1 MKISRLEAVLLL
13 ITALALVFMAA
24 YYLGSRSG
32 LPVTVTAAR
41 DAEVSES
48 VPVRESAAVLVDINT
63 ATAEE
68 LEALPGIGE
77 TRAAAIVEYREA
89 NGPFRRIEDL
99 TQVAGIGEGILEQIG
114 DEITVTAKEQGNG

>member
-1 MKISRLEAVLLL
+1 M
-13 ITALALVFMAA
+13 
-24 YYLGSRSG
+24 
-32 LPVTVTAAR
+32 
-41 DAEVSES
+41 
-48 VPVRESAAVLVDINT
+48 LVDINT